1 MAQFSTTHQPAGKG
15 RPKGSK
21 NVRGKLTKEITE
33 DTMDQLALAVKKG
46 EPWALQEVLK
56 RISPALKA
64 ITPVDSLDGEML
76 TMKIKEIQEL
86 EQRLIALEA
95 HNNG

>member
-86 EQRLIALEA
+86 EQRLTALEA